1 VRQGEYSWDS
11 LKLLA
16 ATQQVPTGS
25 RRLPT
30 VDSLF
35 QRLSSYFGC
44 DTENQMYLGA
54 HACEQEARSR
64 MLVRKGDHRAI
75 LATLERAD
83 RFVQRSHAGKGGRY
97 AMKETET
104 FVCWK

>member
-54 HACEQEARSR
+54 HACKQEARSR
-64 MLVRKGDHRAI
+64 MLREKAI
-75 LATLERAD
+75 IARP
-83 RFVQRSHAGKGGRY
+83 
-97 AMKETET
+97 
-104 FVCWK
+104 